1 LKSSSNDTID
11 VGYVLRAHGVR
22 GIVRIKTAIDLSAH
36 DALWLGDQRFAVRH
50 ASRDKDDWLVTL
62 DGVGDRDAADA
73 LRGRTLRLS
82 RADIP
87 VAADELL
94 VADLVGC
101 KVYDVAGTALGEV
114 TGSFDSGAH
123 EVLEVRGA
131 EGGGGAG
138 KEFMLPFIDAFIV
151 SVDTDGKRIVC
162 DPPPGLIDLDE
173 AE

>member
-1 LKSSSNDTID
+1 LKSSSNDTIE

-22 GIVRIKTAIDLSAH
+22 GIVRIKTAIDLSVL
-36 DALWLGDQRFAVRH
+36 DALWLGEQRFAVRH

-82 RADIP
+82 RAAIP

-123 EVLEVRGA
+123 EVLEVRA
-131 EGGGGAG
+131 ADH

>member
-1 LKSSSNDTID
+1 MKSSNNDTIE
-11 VGYVLRAHGVR
+11 VGFVARAHGVR
-22 GIVRIKTAIDLSAH
+22 GVVRVRASTDLSQL
-36 DALWLGDQRFAVRH
+36 DAIFIDDERFTVRH
-50 ASRDKDDWLVTL
+50 ASRDKDEWLVTL
-62 DGVGDRDAADA
+62 DGVGDRNAAEA
-73 LRGRTLRLS
+73 LRGRKVRLP
-82 RADIP
+82 RASVP

-123 EVLEVRGA
+123 EVLEVRA
-131 EGGGGAG
+131 PDR
-138 KEFMLPFIDAFIV
+138 KEFMLPFIDEFIRE
-151 SVDTDGKRIVC
+151 VDTDGKRIVC